1 MRVPQYYFNFKCIAD
16 KCRHSCCVGWEIDV
30 DERTLARYRALPA
43 EKGNEILQSIAESE
57 DGAHF
62 RLCDD
67 ERCPHLDEKGLCRI
81 ITALGEGYLCDICR
95 EHPRY
100 YGIGADGLDGGL
112 GLACPEAAR
121 IILGQVGLPDF
132 VTVEGSPSYTATDP
146 YAAKAHELRDFLYS
160 IIYYSDDALSMRS
173 KFSAFAAF
181 ADDVAFSTVSGIAIT
196 AKPDTDLCDESIPDG
211 YVSELVS
218 VFCECEALNEEWEKR
233 LGEARLVNEGEL
245 ENGILKNGDEY
256 RALLFYFT
264 HRYLRECIEDMSAA
278 GRIMLARCS
287 ADLIFLIA
295 CTYGERDALERA
307 AVLFSKNVEYST
319 DNVDLLIDLLA
330 SNI

>member
-1 MRVPQYYFNFKCIAD
+1 MKITVPDYYLKFKCIAD
-16 KCRHSCCVGWEIDV
+16 KCTDSCCIGWEIDI
-30 DERTLARYRALPA
+30 DDRTMAKYAALGGDFG
-43 EKGNEILQSIAESE
+43 EKIREITQHGVFPLGENGRCA
-57 DGAHF
+57 F
-62 RLCDD
+62 LDD
-67 ERCPHLDEKGLCRI
+67 NGLCRI
-81 ITALGEGYLCDICR
+81 ISAVGEGYLCDICR

>member
-1 MRVPQYYFNFKCIAD
+1 MRIRVPKYFLDFKCIAD
-16 KCRHSCCVGWEIDV
+16 KCLDSCCIGWEID
-30 DERTLARYRALPA
+30 
-43 EKGNEILQSIAESE
+43 I
-57 DGAHF
+57 
-62 RLCDD
+62 DD
-67 ERCPHLDEKGLCRI
+67 EARAKYASLGGEIGKEITEKTVHGYFPLAKNGRCAFLDECGLCRI
-81 ITALGEGYLCDICR
+81 ICAVGDEYLCDICR

-160 IIYYSDDALSMRS
+160 IIYYSDDALSVRS

-245 ENGILKNGDEY
+245 ENEILKNGDEY

-319 DNVDLLIDLLA
+319 DNVDMLTNLLA